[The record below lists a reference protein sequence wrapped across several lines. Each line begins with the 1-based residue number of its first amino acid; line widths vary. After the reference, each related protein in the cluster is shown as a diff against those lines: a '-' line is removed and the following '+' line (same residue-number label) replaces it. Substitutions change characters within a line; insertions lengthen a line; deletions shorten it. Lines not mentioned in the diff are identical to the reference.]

1 MWMLRFKSLEVK
13 QWNDYLTESTI
24 KKLSHWQPLLS
35 KESQEVLGQSQL
47 KSPKLALFWSLTV
60 GLLGMDRFYLGQTTR
75 GLLKLLLFLSLLLTF
90 WTGFGLIF
98 GLVFVWQV
106 FEFFLIQKA
115 AREVNG
121 QLLEV
126 VLAYLIRQDKGKGGS
141 DESL

>member
-1 MWMLRFKSLEVK
+1 MLRFKSLEVK

-24 KKLSHWQPLLS
+24 KKLSHWQPLMS

>member
-24 KKLSHWQPLLS
+24 KKLSHWQPLMS

>member
-1 MWMLRFKSLEVK
+1 MLRFNSLEVK

-24 KKLSHWQPLLS
+24 KKLSHWQPLMS